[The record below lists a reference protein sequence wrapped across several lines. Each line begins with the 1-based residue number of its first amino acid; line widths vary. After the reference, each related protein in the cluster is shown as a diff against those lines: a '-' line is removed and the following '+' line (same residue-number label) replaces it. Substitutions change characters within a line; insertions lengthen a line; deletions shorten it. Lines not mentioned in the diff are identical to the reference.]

1 MVLVKYTKI
10 KNRKINKTS
19 SKVSIWMLYASVMS
33 IICASIKLWTEDAE
47 NKDGAKHQIN
57 ITFSTIQA
65 LFDTSNTLIQSYE
78 WYTMNEIIQ
87 EQKGE
92 CMEWIMKNMQDVQYK
107 DEFKYKEW
115 KHRIVFYVIIL
126 INSLIWVAYGLID
139 VSKYPLALNI
149 ELLVYNII

>member
-1 MVLVKYTKI
+1 
-10 KNRKINKTS
+10 
-19 SKVSIWMLYASVMS
+19 MLYASVMS

-47 NKDGAKHQIN
+47 RKDGAKHQIN

-78 WYTMNEIIQ
+78 WYTMNEIVL

-107 DEFKYKEW
+107 SEY
-115 KHRIVFYVIIL
+115 
-126 INSLIWVAYGLID
+126 
-139 VSKYPLALNI
+139 
-149 ELLVYNII
+149 